1 MKNFESPVLT
11 CEISIRRGPLFFVK
25 YNASTKKETSYSNF
39 MLVLISS
46 LRTGLSS
53 LRNIINRVVSK
64 RRSSREKIN
73 SILDKSDY

>member
-11 CEISIRRGPLFFVK
+11 CEISIRHGPLFFVK

-64 RRSSREKIN
+64 KRGSREKIN